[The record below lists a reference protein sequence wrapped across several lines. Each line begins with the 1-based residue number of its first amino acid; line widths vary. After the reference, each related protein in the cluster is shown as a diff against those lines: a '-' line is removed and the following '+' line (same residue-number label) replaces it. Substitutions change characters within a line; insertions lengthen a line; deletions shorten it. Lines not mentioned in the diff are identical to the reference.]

1 MDDIYF
7 SDKKKKFDRE
17 SPANSRR
24 ISSDDFIDTDY
35 FDENFSLNFKK
46 SGSSQAFS
54 QREKFTVNLPDDDS
68 ISSAPVDRTPKGK
81 PLSMVGETFEA
92 PVYKRD
98 YVSFESDRREVF
110 SDFENEASFISEEKE
125 ERSVNMPSQNNRN
138 VRPHGQD
145 PSAPHRAPSQ
155 ARPPQR
161 AASPTRTPQGQRVNS
176 QVQHKPVRMS
186 REGSSHR
193 PPPKP
198 PVSKKKIIALS
209 VLGVVLFFF
218 VALAGFGLS
227 ALSGLNYDDSI
238 VENAYVDES
247 TLASSDDVIN
257 ILFMGNDGRSEVEGN
272 RSDTMMLFSIDKQNK
287 KLKLTSFLR
296 DSYVYIPSKGYN
308 TKLNAAFTYGG
319 TQLVM
324 DTIEYNFGVKI
335 DHYIMVNFKVFRQF
349 VNLLGGVTIDG
360 VTAAE
365 AKYMREEVK
374 IPSIVEGTNHMT
386 GHQALWYCRIRYVDN
401 DFRRTERQRKVISAI
416 VGKALR
422 TNPFK
427 LMSIVKEVLP
437 NISTDISQSE
447 LIGLAVGAALRYLH
461 YDIEQQQIPA
471 EGTWSDAR
479 VNGQAVLKMNLE
491 ENREILKSFLYDKET
506 KKDNTE
512 S

>member
-17 SPANSRR
+17 SPVNSRR

-35 FDENFSLNFKK
+35 FDESFSLDFKK

-54 QREKFTVNLPDDDS
+54 QRERFTVNLPDDDS
-68 ISSAPVDRTPKGK
+68 ISSAPADRTPKGK
-81 PLSMVGETFEA
+81 PLSQIGEAFEA
-92 PVYKRD
+92 PVYKREN
-98 YVSFESDRREVF
+98 VSFESDRREVF
-110 SDFENEASFISEEKE
+110 SDFEDSSLISEDKE
-125 ERSVNMPSQNNRN
+125 ERSVNMPPHNNRN
-138 VRPHGQD
+138 VQSRT
-145 PSAPHRAPSQ
+145 PSARPERSSASHSGTAHKPAPQ
-155 ARPPQR
+155 H
-161 AASPTRTPQGQRVNS
+161 RTPQGQRVNTPAH
-176 QVQHKPVRMS
+176 QKPVRMS
-186 REGSSHR
+186 REGSHR

-209 VLGVVLFFF
+209 VLGVIALFL
-218 VALAGFGLS
+218 VALVGFGLS
-227 ALSGLNYDDSI
+227 ALSGLDYDDSI
-238 VENAYVDES
+238 KENAYVDES
-247 TLASSDDVIN
+247 TLHTSDDVIN
-257 ILFMGNDGRSEVEGN
+257 ILFIGTDGRSNVEGN

-296 DSYVYIPSKGYN
+296 DSYVYIPSKGYH

-319 TQLVM
+319 VQLVM

-335 DHYIMVNFKVFRQF
+335 DNYVMVNFKIFRKF
-349 VNLLGGVTIDG
+349 VNLLGGVTVDG
-360 VTAAE
+360 VTEAE

-401 DFRRTERQRKVISAI
+401 DFRRTERQRKVIMAI

-427 LMSIVKEVLP
+427 LISIVKEVLP
-437 NISTDISQSE
+437 NISTDINQSE
-447 LIGLAVGAALRYLH
+447 LISLAVGAALRYIH
-461 YDIEQQQIPA
+461 FDIEQQQIPA

-479 VNGQAVLKMNLE
+479 INGQAVLKMNFD
-491 ENREILKSFLYDKET
+491 ENREILRSYLYDKET
-506 KKDNTE
+506 EDNG
-512 S
+512 